1 MNIMTLVG
9 RVIKAIIRAMF
20 SRKKNEERKEN

>member
-9 RVIKAIIRAMF
+9 RVIKAIIRSMF
-20 SRKKNEERKEN
+20 TRKKEQQEK

>member
-1 MNIMTLVG
+1 MNIMTLIG
-9 RVIKAIIRAMF
+9 RVIKAIIRSMF